1 MPCAVIFDLS
11 IEILT
16 ALFFAA
22 SIGIG
27 AGVAAIS
34 FTHRLGDGLKVAVV
48 AFLVASATF
57 GYVIWRTYRPLHKA
71 AAPRSRSLEP
81 ASSL

>member
-1 MPCAVIFDLS
+1 MRTIFHISLES
-11 IEILT
+11 LT

-27 AGVAAIS
+27 AGVATIS

-48 AFLVASATF
+48 AFLIASATF
-57 GYVIWRTYRPLHKA
+57 GYVIWRTYRPRSRA
-71 AAPRSRSLEP
+71 AVRRPRSLA
-81 ASSL
+81 ASSR

>member
-1 MPCAVIFDLS
+1 VRTTFHLS
-11 IEILT
+11 VEILT

-22 SIGIG
+22 SIGVG

-34 FTHRLGDGLKVAVV
+34 FTHRLGDGVRVAVA

-57 GYVIWRTYRPLHKA
+57 GYLIWRTYRPEQKA
-71 AAPRSRSLEP
+71 AAPRSRSLEV
-81 ASSL
+81 ASSR

>member
-1 MPCAVIFDLS
+1 MRVIFDLS

-34 FTHRLGDGLKVAVV
+34 FTHRLGDGLKVAVA

-57 GYVIWRTYRPLHKA
+57 GYVIWRTYRPQLKA
-71 AAPRSRSLEP
+71 PAPRPRTLEA
-81 ASSL
+81 ASPR